1 MTAHQIDPLSVS
13 LICHVQLHPR
23 RRAFNIMDEPTL
35 LLFPLFRRSIGSR
48 SCDTND
54 SSLPQLILISVAW
67 SNQESKSTAHI
78 FNCYYYF
85 LHGILI
91 STTSRLT
98 PEIRKVSVKVR
109 QLLPRKIQWQ
119 PIALLYIYIY
129 IYIYI
134 LCTHR
139 PVDPPV
145 QQRAVTGFLRLGGSL
160 ISASKH
166 PLTRRYPHEEGLPHF
181 LRLFKKI

>member
-23 RRAFNIMDEPTL
+23 RRAFQHHEWANSFA
-35 LLFPLFRRSIGSR
+35 FPLFPRSIGSR
-48 SCDTND
+48 SCVTND
-54 SSLPQLILISVAW
+54 SSLPQLIPISVAW
-67 SNQESKSTAHI
+67 SNQESKSTARI
-78 FNCYYYF
+78 FNYYL

-91 STTSRLT
+91 STISRLT

>member
-35 LLFPLFRRSIGSR
+35 FLFPLFRRSIGSR

-91 STTSRLT
+91 ST
-98 PEIRKVSVKVR
+98 IRKVFVKVR
-109 QLLPRKIQWQ
+109 QLLP
-119 PIALLYIYIY
+119 ADCLAIYIY

-145 QQRAVTGFLRLGGSL
+145 QQRVVTGFLRLGGSL

-181 LRLFKKI
+181 LRLFKEI

>member
-1 MTAHQIDPLSVS
+1 MCKRRGSLPLNLESPMPVHQSKVKVSTKWLLTKLTLSLSLWFVTCNCTQDAGLLTSWMSPLSS
-13 LICHVQLHPR
+13 
-23 RRAFNIMDEPTL
+23 FF
-35 LLFPLFRRSIGSR
+35 LFFRPSIGSR

-91 STTSRLT
+91 ST
-98 PEIRKVSVKVR
+98 IRKVSVKVR

-134 LCTHR
+134 
-139 PVDPPV
+139 
-145 QQRAVTGFLRLGGSL
+145 
-160 ISASKH
+160 
-166 PLTRRYPHEEGLPHF
+166 
-181 LRLFKKI
+181 

>member
-91 STTSRLT
+91 ST
-98 PEIRKVSVKVR
+98 IRKVSVKVR
-109 QLLPRKIQWQ
+109 QLLPRKIEWQ

-129 IYIYI
+129 IYIMYTSPSWPT
-134 LCTHR
+134 CSTESG
-139 PVDPPV
+139 DW
-145 QQRAVTGFLRLGGSL
+145 
-160 ISASKH
+160 ISSPRRIIDFCVKASVNS
-166 PLTRRYPHEEGLPHF
+166 
-181 LRLFKKI
+181 

>member
-23 RRAFNIMDEPTL
+23 RRAFQHHEWANSFA
-35 LLFPLFRRSIGSR
+35 FPLFPRSIGSR
-48 SCDTND
+48 SCVTND
-54 SSLPQLILISVAW
+54 SSLPQLILISMAW
-67 SNQESKSTAHI
+67 SNQESESTAHI
-78 FNCYYYF
+78 FNYYF

-134 LCTHR
+134 YYVHIAQLTHLFNR
-139 PVDPPV
+139 ERWLDFF
-145 QQRAVTGFLRLGGSL
+145 ASEDHWFLRQS
-160 ISASKH
+160 I
-166 PLTRRYPHEEGLPHF
+166 R
-181 LRLFKKI
+181 

>member
-67 SNQESKSTAHI
+67 SNQEPKSTAHI

-91 STTSRLT
+91 ST
-98 PEIRKVSVKVR
+98 IRKVSVKVR

-119 PIALLYIYIY
+119 PIIYIY
-129 IYIYI
+129 IMYTSPSWPT
-134 LCTHR
+134 CSTESG
-139 PVDPPV
+139 DW
-145 QQRAVTGFLRLGGSL
+145 
-160 ISASKH
+160 ISSPRRIIDFCVKASVNS
-166 PLTRRYPHEEGLPHF
+166 
-181 LRLFKKI
+181 

>member
-23 RRAFNIMDEPTL
+23 RRAFQHHEWANSFA
-35 LLFPLFRRSIGSR
+35 FPLFPRSIGSR
-48 SCDTND
+48 SCVTND
-54 SSLPQLILISVAW
+54 SSLPQLILISMAW
-67 SNQESKSTAHI
+67 SNQESESTAHI
-78 FNCYYYF
+78 FNYYF

-119 PIALLYIYIY
+119 PIALLYIYIMY
-129 IYIYI
+129 TSPSWPT
-134 LCTHR
+134 CSTESG
-139 PVDPPV
+139 DW
-145 QQRAVTGFLRLGGSL
+145 
-160 ISASKH
+160 ISSPRRIIDFCVKASVNS
-166 PLTRRYPHEEGLPHF
+166 
-181 LRLFKKI
+181 

>member
-1 MTAHQIDPLSVS
+1 MTTHQIDPLSVS

-23 RRAFNIMDEPTL
+23 RRAFQHHEWANSFAFT
-35 LLFPLFRRSIGSR
+35 LFPRSIGSR
-48 SCDTND
+48 SCVTND
-54 SSLPQLILISVAW
+54 SSLPQLILISMAW
-67 SNQESKSTAHI
+67 SNQESESTAHI
-78 FNCYYYF
+78 FNYYF

-119 PIALLYIYIY
+119 PIALLY

>member
-23 RRAFNIMDEPTL
+23 RKAFNIMDEPTL

-129 IYIYI
+129 IYYVHIAQ
-134 LCTHR
+134 LTHLFNR
-139 PVDPPV
+139 ERWLDFF
-145 QQRAVTGFLRLGGSL
+145 ASEDHWFLRQS
-160 ISASKH
+160 I
-166 PLTRRYPHEEGLPHF
+166 R
-181 LRLFKKI
+181 

>member
-119 PIALLYIYIY
+119 PIALLYIYINIY
-129 IYIYI
+129 IYIYYVHI
-134 LCTHR
+134 AQLTHLFNR
-139 PVDPPV
+139 EWWLDFF
-145 QQRAVTGFLRLGGSL
+145 ASEDHWFLRQS
-160 ISASKH
+160 I
-166 PLTRRYPHEEGLPHF
+166 R
-181 LRLFKKI
+181 

>member
-23 RRAFNIMDEPTL
+23 RKAFNIMDEPTL

-91 STTSRLT
+91 ST
-98 PEIRKVSVKVR
+98 IRKVSVKVR

-119 PIALLYIYIY
+119 PIALL
-129 IYIYI
+129 YIYI

-181 LRLFKKI
+181 LRLFKEI

>member
-91 STTSRLT
+91 ST
-98 PEIRKVSVKVR
+98 IRKVSVKVR

-129 IYIYI
+129 YVHIAQ
-134 LCTHR
+134 LTHLFNR
-139 PVDPPV
+139 ERWLDFF
-145 QQRAVTGFLRLGGSL
+145 ASEDHWFLRQS
-160 ISASKH
+160 I
-166 PLTRRYPHEEGLPHF
+166 R
-181 LRLFKKI
+181 

>member
-23 RRAFNIMDEPTL
+23 RRAFQHHEWANSFA
-35 LLFPLFRRSIGSR
+35 FPLFPRSIGSR
-48 SCDTND
+48 SCVTND

-91 STTSRLT
+91 ST
-98 PEIRKVSVKVR
+98 IRKVSVKVR

-119 PIALLYIYIY
+119 PIALLYIYIMY
-129 IYIYI
+129 TSPSWPT
-134 LCTHR
+134 CSTESG
-139 PVDPPV
+139 DW
-145 QQRAVTGFLRLGGSL
+145 
-160 ISASKH
+160 ISSPRRIIDFCVKASVNS
-166 PLTRRYPHEEGLPHF
+166 
-181 LRLFKKI
+181 

>member
-91 STTSRLT
+91 ST
-98 PEIRKVSVKVR
+98 IRKVFVKVR
-109 QLLPRKIQWQ
+109 QLLP
-119 PIALLYIYIY
+119 ADCLAIYIY
-129 IYIYI
+129 IYIYYVHI
-134 LCTHR
+134 AQLTHLFNR
-139 PVDPPV
+139 ERWLDFF
-145 QQRAVTGFLRLGGSL
+145 ASEDHWFLRQS
-160 ISASKH
+160 I
-166 PLTRRYPHEEGLPHF
+166 R
-181 LRLFKKI
+181 

>member
-91 STTSRLT
+91 ST
-98 PEIRKVSVKVR
+98 IRKVSVKVR

-119 PIALLYIYIY
+119 PIALLNIYIYSRNSRNSTVCSYIYIY
-129 IYIYI
+129 IYIYYVHI
-134 LCTHR
+134 TQLTHLFNR
-139 PVDPPV
+139 ERWLDFF
-145 QQRAVTGFLRLGGSL
+145 ASEDHWFLRQS
-160 ISASKH
+160 I
-166 PLTRRYPHEEGLPHF
+166 R
-181 LRLFKKI
+181 

>member
-35 LLFPLFRRSIGSR
+35 FLFPLFRRSIGSR

-91 STTSRLT
+91 ST
-98 PEIRKVSVKVR
+98 IRKVFVKVR
-109 QLLPRKIQWQ
+109 QLLP
-119 PIALLYIYIY
+119 ADCLAIYIY

-134 LCTHR
+134 MYTSPSWPTCSTESG
-139 PVDPPV
+139 DW
-145 QQRAVTGFLRLGGSL
+145 
-160 ISASKH
+160 ISSPRRIIDFCVKASVNS
-166 PLTRRYPHEEGLPHF
+166 
-181 LRLFKKI
+181 

>member
-23 RRAFNIMDEPTL
+23 RRAFNIMDEPPL

-91 STTSRLT
+91 ST
-98 PEIRKVSVKVR
+98 IRKVSVKVR

-129 IYIYI
+129 IMYTSPSWPT
-134 LCTHR
+134 CSTESG
-139 PVDPPV
+139 DW
-145 QQRAVTGFLRLGGSL
+145 
-160 ISASKH
+160 ISSPRRIIDFCVKASVNS
-166 PLTRRYPHEEGLPHF
+166 
-181 LRLFKKI
+181 

>member
-35 LLFPLFRRSIGSR
+35 FLFPLFRRSIGSR

-91 STTSRLT
+91 ST
-98 PEIRKVSVKVR
+98 IRKVFVKVR
-109 QLLPRKIQWQ
+109 QLLP
-119 PIALLYIYIY
+119 ADCLAIYIY
-129 IYIYI
+129 IYIYYVHI
-134 LCTHR
+134 AQLTHLFNR
-139 PVDPPV
+139 ERWLDFF
-145 QQRAVTGFLRLGGSL
+145 ASEDHWFLRQS
-160 ISASKH
+160 I
-166 PLTRRYPHEEGLPHF
+166 R
-181 LRLFKKI
+181 

>member
-1 MTAHQIDPLSVS
+1 MTTHQIDPLSVS

-23 RRAFNIMDEPTL
+23 RRAFQHHEWANSFA
-35 LLFPLFRRSIGSR
+35 FPLFPRSIGSR
-48 SCDTND
+48 SCVTND
-54 SSLPQLILISVAW
+54 SSLPQLILISMAW
-67 SNQESKSTAHI
+67 SNQESESTAHI
-78 FNCYYYF
+78 FNYYF

-129 IYIYI
+129 IYIMYTSPSWPT
-134 LCTHR
+134 CSTESG
-139 PVDPPV
+139 DW
-145 QQRAVTGFLRLGGSL
+145 
-160 ISASKH
+160 ISSPRRIIDFCVKASVNS
-166 PLTRRYPHEEGLPHF
+166 
-181 LRLFKKI
+181 